1 MMKGLGNSA
10 RTSPCEIDS
19 GSGRY
24 GYPPPGG
31 LLDKRGEYRIRRP
44 PALPRV
50 PLKKA
55 GLAVMVVALAVP
67 LAHERTTQGAERT
80 GSTYERIVSFAP
92 PISAPEEMVAEAW
105 SDRVRESTIAAALE
119 RFSAYPINR
128 AVAEAIYDAAVQ
140 YDVDPEIAFGLVRA
154 ESGFRNHATS
164 VVGAV
169 GITQL
174 MPRTARWM
182 QPGVSNRALRDPQ
195 TNAQIGFRYLRY
207 LLDKYDQDEN
217 LALLAYNRGPGTVD
231 RLLRRGAN
239 PDNGYAA
246 FVRGDP
252 NHGHTL
258 FSSR

>member
-1 MMKGLGNSA
+1 MQRYHSSA
-10 RTSPCEIDS
+10 RNSPCEIDRD
-19 GSGRY
+19 SGRY

-31 LLDKRGEYRIRRP
+31 LLEKRGAYRIRRSP
-44 PALPRV
+44 TLPRI

-55 GLAVMVVALAVP
+55 GLAVLVVALSVP
-67 LAHERTTQGAERT
+67 LVHERTTGGAERT
-80 GSTYERIVSFAP
+80 VSTYERIVSFAP
-92 PISAPEEMVAEAW
+92 PISAPETVVAEAW
-105 SDRVRESTIAAALE
+105 SERVRERTIEEALQ

-128 AVAEAIYDAAVQ
+128 AVAEAIYDAAVE
-140 YDVDPEIAFGLVRA
+140 YVVDPEIAFGLVRA

-252 NHGHTL
+252 DHGHTL
-258 FSSR
+258 FSSSR

>member
-1 MMKGLGNSA
+1 VL
-10 RTSPCEIDS
+10 
-19 GSGRY
+19 
-24 GYPPPGG
+24 
-31 LLDKRGEYRIRRP
+31 
-44 PALPRV
+44 
-50 PLKKA
+50 
-55 GLAVMVVALAVP
+55 VVALAAP
-67 LAHERTTQGAERT
+67 LVHERTTQGVERS
-80 GSTYERIVSFAP
+80 GSAYQRIVSFAP
-92 PISAPEEMVAEAW
+92 PLSAPETVVAEAW
-105 SDRVRESTIAAALE
+105 SERVRERTIEEALQ

-182 QPGVSNRALRDPQ
+182 QPGVTNRALRDPQ

-258 FSSR
+258 FSSSR